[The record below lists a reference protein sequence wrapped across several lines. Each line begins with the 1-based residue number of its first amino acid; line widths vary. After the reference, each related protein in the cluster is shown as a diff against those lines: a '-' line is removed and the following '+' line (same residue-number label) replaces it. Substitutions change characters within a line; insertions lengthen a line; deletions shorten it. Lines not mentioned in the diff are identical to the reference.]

1 VVGES
6 IFFSIRVTWMPS
18 RTGILISRLR
28 MFGWSRITAS
38 TGPCAVECA
47 TDDRD
52 LALCTQYSS
61 DSLAYPPITIGQHA
75 SRFGQ
80 GVSGHFLPRTGQ
92 WNCQG

>member
-1 VVGES
+1 
-6 IFFSIRVTWMPS
+6 
-18 RTGILISRLR
+18 

-38 TGPCAVECA
+38 AGPCAVECA

-61 DSLAYPPITIGQHA
+61 DRLAYPPITIGQHA

-80 GVSGHFLPRTGQ
+80 GVNNCAVQYLKRTIWKAEAPLSSVVRIGS
-92 WNCQG
+92 